1 ALMNSRVSLN
11 QTLMSLATPLLRVSC
26 SICRGTLRRRP
37 RPNPP
42 PIHTA
47 VVPELPGSLNG
58 IDAGILPPRRVNGR
72 VSETSPK
79 MPALHR
85 QSQWPLA
92 NAPEFHRVNAPP
104 AHARVWVHFF
114 MSARSFF
121 KDERQSI

>member
-1 ALMNSRVSLN
+1 
-11 QTLMSLATPLLRVSC
+11 MSLATPLLRVSC

-47 VVPELPGSLNG
+47 VVPELLGSLNG
-58 IDAGILPPRRVNGR
+58 IDAGILPPRRATDPSQRHPQKCRLYTV
-72 VSETSPK
+72 
-79 MPALHR
+79 
-85 QSQWPLA
+85 SQWPLA
-92 NAPEFHRVNAPP
+92 NAPEFRRVNAPP

>member
-1 ALMNSRVSLN
+1 
-11 QTLMSLATPLLRVSC
+11 MSLATPLLRVSC

-47 VVPELPGSLNG
+47 VVPELLGSLNG
-58 IDAGILPPRRVNGR
+58 IDAGILPPRRA
-72 VSETSPK
+72 TDASPRHPPK
-79 MPALHR
+79 CRLYTAKANRL
-85 QSQWPLA
+85 WPTP
-92 NAPEFHRVNAPP
+92 PEFHRVNAPP